1 MHASLEQLLSL
12 RDGAPVDAA
21 VRVHVEQ
28 CASCSAEAA
37 RLSRLRG
44 QLQALPALDPPRDFW
59 PQIEAQAAR
68 RSANGKQLASAVAAA
83 AACIVVGAIAV
94 IEMGRDRS
102 ELQPVADAGASQ
114 SGASVE
120 LDELIAQSRR
130 LEALLDAL
138 PARPHVERVSTA
150 VTLDSLERRIQWLD
164 WQLVQGAEAGL
175 DRRQAERLWS
185 QRVEL
190 MDSLVKVRYAEAV
203 PNSF

>member
-68 RSANGKQLASAVAAA
+68 RSASAVAAA